1 MHWKILPGALFAASF
16 VSAAPAGPHAKAE
29 DVWPYPH
36 DKHFKPTV
44 EHAAIEAR
52 TLVMRESLANVATL
66 DDGYPVSFMQYFAD
80 CNHNGS
86 LTFLALEGSQ
96 TFKNIDS
103 GSPASLSIRVNE
115 HHFRKHASPFHP
127 DFNPKSSARNKV
139 QLSLRGKFVD
149 VLPDEVETGHLASCF
164 FKRHP
169 DAVRWL
175 PELKKAG
182 QNSKW
187 VQFDVTSV
195 YFVGGVGKRAFIGD
209 VPVELYNQAKPI
221 VRHHKNK
228 SHHWRKKCSHK
239 KQDHSSWFEKL
250 HFKGKCRKPI
260 TSYLTSSWQKVL
272 FFLKGEQ
279 YTPDNLR
286 ESSTSPSNVQSNDH
300 VLKTH
305 DEDSG

>member
-1 MHWKILPGALFAASF
+1 MHWKIPCALIAASF
-16 VSAAPAGPHAKAE
+16 VSAAPADSHAKADE
-29 DVWPYPH
+29 WPYPHH

-66 DDGYPVSFMQYFAD
+66 DNGYPVSFMEYFAD

-86 LTFLALEGSQ
+86 LTFLALEESQ

-103 GSPASLSIRVNE
+103 GSPASLSIRVGD
-115 HHFRKHASPFHP
+115 HHFREHVSPFYP
-127 DFNPKSSARNKV
+127 GSNPRSSAGNVR
-139 QLSLRGKFVD
+139 LSLRGNFVD
-149 VLPDEVETGHLASCF
+149 LSQDEVKANNLVSCF
-164 FKRHP
+164 SKRHP

-175 PELKKAG
+175 PELRKSG
-182 QNSKW
+182 QKSKW

-195 YFVGGVGKRAFIGD
+195 YFIGGVGERAFIGD

-221 VRHHKNK
+221 VRHHKNN

-239 KQDHSSWFEKL
+239 KQHHSSWFEN
-250 HFKGKCRKPI
+250 HHSKGNCHKFLP
-260 TSYLTSSWQKVL
+260 SYLISSWQKIL

-279 YTPDNLR
+279 YTHDDLR
-286 ESSTSPSNVQSNDH
+286 ESTAHPSDFQSNEY
-300 VLKTH
+300 VLKPH
-305 DEDSG
+305 NKD